1 MHRYFNGALRFIAMS
16 VIMQE
21 PWKQV
26 ISMAQLGQG
35 IFSGFHNWGWNIIII
50 ISGDEARSRTNV
62 PYAVRRGGGRPPV
75 PAPSVSRKTF
85 VDNIQVV

>member
-35 IFSGFHNWGWNIIII
+35 IFSRFHNWGWNI

-62 PYAVRRGGGRPPV
+62 PYAVRRGGGGDPQSLHPPF
-75 PAPSVSRKTF
+75 PARHSSTTSK
-85 VDNIQVV
+85 

>member
-35 IFSGFHNWGWNIIII
+35 IFFR
-50 ISGDEARSRTNV
+50 IS
-62 PYAVRRGGGRPPV
+62 
-75 PAPSVSRKTF
+75 
-85 VDNIQVV
+85 

>member
-35 IFSGFHNWGWNIIII
+35 IFSGFHNWGWNII
-50 ISGDEARSRTNV
+50 SGDEARSRTNV
-62 PYAVRRGGGRPPV
+62 PYAVRRGGGDPQSLHPPF
-75 PAPSVSRKTF
+75 PARHSSTTSK
-85 VDNIQVV
+85 